1 MVPMCG
7 SYYTCPTHLPYMQG
21 VLGSSPRNH
30 ILDGTS
36 CVAACKL
43 QPHTWVA
50 KYLHWEP
57 PFVGLKNNLNSSIKG
72 LILTKDHCVIPS
84 GCCFTCLVSTQAL
97 RRRLQQQ
104 QRCWLSPGDLQP
116 SQLRD
121 RRKSKKWKG
130 RSGKI

>member
-1 MVPMCG
+1 MAVITLAPPICLTCRESWVRAPGTTYLMVPPAWQPVSC
-7 SYYTCPTHLPYMQG
+7 
-21 VLGSSPRNH
+21 NH
-30 ILDGTS
+30 ILG
-36 CVAACKL
+36 L
-43 QPHTWVA
+43 QNT
-50 KYLHWEP
+50 YTENP